1 MERPLEIFQRHT
13 SGKSYK
19 THRFCLEHDPTP
31 GPDYKNEQNFLFK
44 QLGES
49 DKSIKQAVDL
59 RDRLEQVQQ
68 FRTPLF
74 KYFLD
79 GSRRVYKID
88 DINYNKRIY
97 PILLGQ
103 IGASCCMR
111 KKSGEFS
118 DFMTENRL
126 ILAVPSIANPDG
138 GNSDQ
143 FFAKIRTEINNKST
157 LQNHYAK
164 IHSIVTYQDQKDSD
178 YSDLAV
184 SRLHNEMLDMEKE
197 FVNTLVRDRHIGL
210 DTMLAKD
217 GSLEYKA
224 ISTGSFKDFSRIKN
238 NYRCVVGISKKF
250 NPEKSYDKKGK
261 SNASNIADLPLYHRT
276 PAFQFKSDVSGH
288 DIHFTA
294 WYVRIR
300 DTKHTISP
308 FDGVLK
314 LEMLL
319 IDDDMMENG
328 IDTDEINTISAN
340 IIWER
345 NPTCYGSDARWAN
358 HLYPIHLTERCLK
371 SRRFSD
377 HVILN
382 LF

>member
-19 THRFCLEHDPTP
+19 THRFCLEHEPTP
-31 GPDYKNEQNFLFK
+31 GPEYNNEQNFVFK
-44 QLGES
+44 KLGES
-49 DKSIKQAVDL
+49 DKSIKYAVDL
-59 RDRLEQVQQ
+59 RYTLERVRQYK
-68 FRTPLF
+68 TPLF

-88 DINYNKRIY
+88 DVSYNNRVY

-111 KKSGEFS
+111 KESGEFN
-118 DFMTENRL
+118 DFKTENRL

-138 GNSDQ
+138 GDSDS
-143 FFAKIRTEINNKST
+143 FFDEIKLEINNRST
-157 LQNHYAK
+157 LKKHNIN
-164 IHSIVTYQDQKDSD
+164 IHSIIRYQDKNDCN

-184 SRLHNEMLDMEKE
+184 SLLHNEMLDMEKE
-197 FVNTLVRDRHIGL
+197 FVNFLVKHKQININS
-210 DTMLAKD
+210 MLAKD
-217 GSLEYKA
+217 GSLEYRK
-224 ISTGSFKDFSRIKN
+224 ISTGSFKDLSRIKN
-238 NYRCVVGISKKF
+238 NYRCVVGVSKKF
-250 NPEKSYDKKGK
+250 DPERSYDKRGK
-261 SNASNIADLPLYHRT
+261 SNSSSIADLNLYHRT
-276 PAFQFKSDVSGH
+276 PAFQFKSELSGANV
-288 DIHFTA
+288 HFAA

-300 DTKHTISP
+300 DTKYTVSP

-319 IDDDMMENG
+319 IDDDMIENG
-328 IDTDEINTISAN
+328 IDSNEIDMISAN

-345 NPTCYGSDARWAN
+345 NPTCYGSDVRWAN

-371 SRRFSD
+371 SRRYSD
-377 HVILN
+377 HMILN